1 MKRFVTLLFAS
12 SVVVISALAQS
23 PDERYTQLELSVNQ
37 VQGRVDSLNSLIKSA
52 RLRYANHPEAR
63 EQIARQITA
72 MEMEAVT
79 LKREYDKVLTEFTDY
94 QQYIYAHTVN
104 TESNLEQV
112 VAEDTAS
119 VVINYTPRA
128 NLVDNGVFEASMS
141 AADLKMLKAAQRDER
156 TVVAKIKEYM
166 RSYDRMVSL
175 QLEYERVDTQEAADS
190 VLNLL
195 DSVRGVA
202 AKVEDAIYD
211 KWHNVFDNK
220 VYAYNLMMEKE
231 GHLNLL
237 TAAEDS
243 LSKAMSESEQS
254 VDNCESSVLCEY
266 FYRKQALLGYE
277 SRVSEVL
284 KLSMAKDSL
293 NKVQKSIIKGDYC
306 LPRVNIVRRSFIAHE
321 PLKVIKP
328 TIYTPKNPIPHT
340 HIYDYGT
347 VYRIRIGIFTNRPNL
362 SALRGITPLSYTDK
376 YHNGKYAYFVGGFL
390 TEEDALEGVAYL
402 KKLGFKA
409 PQPVMWV
416 DGEYI
421 SNIEEWKRKNIGFN
435 IEITGVTTLSDE
447 VKAHISIRNEKCQ
460 FSRIGTTFIV
470 GTFASQSDAELVA
483 SEIVAMDSGIK
494 AEVKSVK

>member
-94 QQYIYAHTVN
+94 QQYIYAQTVN

-284 KLSMAKDSL
+284 KLSMAEIYFSLHKD
-293 NKVQKSIIKGDYC
+293 
-306 LPRVNIVRRSFIAHE
+306 
-321 PLKVIKP
+321 
-328 TIYTPKNPIPHT
+328 
-340 HIYDYGT
+340 
-347 VYRIRIGIFTNRPNL
+347 
-362 SALRGITPLSYTDK
+362 
-376 YHNGKYAYFVGGFL
+376 
-390 TEEDALEGVAYL
+390 
-402 KKLGFKA
+402 
-409 PQPVMWV
+409 
-416 DGEYI
+416 
-421 SNIEEWKRKNIGFN
+421 
-435 IEITGVTTLSDE
+435 
-447 VKAHISIRNEKCQ
+447 
-460 FSRIGTTFIV
+460 
-470 GTFASQSDAELVA
+470 
-483 SEIVAMDSGIK
+483 
-494 AEVKSVK
+494 